1 MIEKHKMLNFFKS
14 PKSPKTL
21 KLLKSLRL
29 FAATIPFIFLLGG
42 LGGCV
47 WFVPYNFQPSYH
59 EFKKMCKLDP
69 DIYQGNIYS
78 EEYYNKVLALFDTS
92 LDSLNWAHIQDNLKF
107 RSKEKAYVYRFK
119 KSELRIDIL
128 ALMVFGEDK
137 IAARDK
143 IDHLNFFAVWDS
155 YRPVYEYE
163 SCDLFRKK

>member
-107 RSKEKAYVYRFK
+107 CSEEKAYMYQFK
-119 KSELRIDIL
+119 KSELRIDIV
-128 ALMVFGEDK
+128 ASMYFGEDK